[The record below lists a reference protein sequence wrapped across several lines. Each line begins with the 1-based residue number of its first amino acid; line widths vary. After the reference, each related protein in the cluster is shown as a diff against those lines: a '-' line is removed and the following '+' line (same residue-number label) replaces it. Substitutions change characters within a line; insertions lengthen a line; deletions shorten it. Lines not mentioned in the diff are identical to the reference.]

1 VPAPKGFQECT
12 VADFLKD
19 LRDAV
24 AHGDAR
30 NVVPFNIDRTLAGFT
45 FRCSRR
51 HRGASSTA
59 TITLLEG
66 DMRRIGMQLGKQF
79 CDALA
84 HRDEG
89 NFGAVAAS
97 LTETAA

>member
-1 VPAPKGFQECT
+1 
-12 VADFLKD
+12 
-19 LRDAV
+19 
-24 AHGDAR
+24 
-30 NVVPFNIDRTLAGFT
+30 
-45 FRCSRR
+45 
-51 HRGASSTA
+51 
-59 TITLLEG
+59 
-66 DMRRIGMQLGKQF
+66 MRRIGMQLGKQF